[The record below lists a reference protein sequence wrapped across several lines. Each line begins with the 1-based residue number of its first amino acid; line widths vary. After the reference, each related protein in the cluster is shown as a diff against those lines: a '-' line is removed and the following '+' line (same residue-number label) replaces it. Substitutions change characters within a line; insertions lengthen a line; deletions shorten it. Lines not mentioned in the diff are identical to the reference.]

1 MSLNHA
7 LKHTIAMNGCEFTFQ
22 KEGKEMISRGIVTS
36 FDSAK
41 KNGLEV
47 SSLGAVR
54 KSTYLLIALPHPFG
68 GPEPG
73 TVLRAEGKR
82 YRVEQCGEVLEKA
95 GIDYYWATLL
105 LEGGTDGAETE

>member
-7 LKHTIAMNGCEFTFQ
+7 LKHTIAANGNEVTFVR
-22 KEGKEMISRGIVTS
+22 EGKRMSFRGIITS

-47 SSLGAVR
+47 SPLGAVR
-54 KSTYLLIALPHPFG
+54 KNTYLLIALPQPCG
-68 GPEPG
+68 GPRERD
-73 TVLRAEGKR
+73 VLRSEGKR
-82 YRVEQCGEVLEKA
+82 YRVEQCGEVLVKA

-105 LEGGTDGAETE
+105 LEGGVDHAGA